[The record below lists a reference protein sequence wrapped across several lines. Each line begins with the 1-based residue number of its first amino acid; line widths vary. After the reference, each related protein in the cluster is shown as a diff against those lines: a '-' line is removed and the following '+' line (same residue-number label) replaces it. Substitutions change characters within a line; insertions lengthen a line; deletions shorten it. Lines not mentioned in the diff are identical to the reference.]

1 MGEDAFD
8 ISRRERV
15 EIWAATDQV
24 WFLIEGRNG
33 ERVQFSVSPADAMD
47 MATSIQ
53 RRAGEAL
60 QKTPAER

>member
-8 ISRRERV
+8 ISRRERM
-15 EIWAATDQV
+15 EIWSADDGV
-24 WFLIEGRNG
+24 WFLIEGKGG
-33 ERVQFSVSPADAMD
+33 ERVQFCVSPMDAVE

-60 QKTPAER
+60 LLKSSKP